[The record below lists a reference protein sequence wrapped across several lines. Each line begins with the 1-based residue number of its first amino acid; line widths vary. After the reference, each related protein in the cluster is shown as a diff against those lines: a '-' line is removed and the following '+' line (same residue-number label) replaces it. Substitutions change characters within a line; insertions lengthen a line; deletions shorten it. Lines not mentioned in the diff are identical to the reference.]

1 MVSIGFIQETQ
12 LEKRLKKEGRRE
24 KCVFDPSERKVRGG
38 GVKESGGGGGEE
50 TQLQEQLEKI
60 NRWEL

>member
-1 MVSIGFIQETQ
+1 M
-12 LEKRLKKEGRRE
+12 
-24 KCVFDPSERKVRGG
+24 FDPSVKKVRGG

>member
-1 MVSIGFIQETQ
+1 M
-12 LEKRLKKEGRRE
+12 
-24 KCVFDPSERKVRGG
+24 FDPSERKVRGG
-38 GVKESGGGGGEE
+38 GVKESGGGGGGGEE